1 MSDDSSE
8 LEAARAGIDALGL
21 SSPVA
26 DALLDIWT
34 ELRDQHREDAE
45 LLAARAE
52 HARFMAAGWR
62 RLASVEYGVGCS
74 MELEHDREQRMRVR
88 AWADVDELRAERDAL
103 RERVGEF
110 ESDAV
115 WYHGQIDALR
125 ERVRVLE
132 ASGTRWHLAWLAGD
146 DQTAALLAMVRALE
160 TDTR

>member
-1 MSDDSSE
+1 M
-8 LEAARAGIDALGL
+8 
-21 SSPVA
+21 
-26 DALLDIWT
+26 
-34 ELRDQHREDAE
+34 
-45 LLAARAE
+45 
-52 HARFMAAGWR
+52 
-62 RLASVEYGVGCS
+62 ASVEYGVGCS
-74 MELEHDREQRMRVR
+74 MKLEHDREQRMRVR

-132 ASGTRWHLAWLAGD
+132 AIGTRWHLAWLAGD